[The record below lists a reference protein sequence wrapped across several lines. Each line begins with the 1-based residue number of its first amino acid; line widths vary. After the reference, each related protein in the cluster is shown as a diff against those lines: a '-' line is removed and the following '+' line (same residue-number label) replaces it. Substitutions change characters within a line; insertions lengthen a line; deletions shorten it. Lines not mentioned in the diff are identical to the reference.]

1 MYVYIYVSNQAV
13 KELRNAKK
21 KKKKSKKRKKKK
33 KKKLLVDSF
42 LTVLSQSQV

>member
-1 MYVYIYVSNQAV
+1 MFTIYVYLMYIYIYVSNQAV

-21 KKKKSKKRKKKK
+21 KK
-33 KKKLLVDSF
+33 LFVDSF